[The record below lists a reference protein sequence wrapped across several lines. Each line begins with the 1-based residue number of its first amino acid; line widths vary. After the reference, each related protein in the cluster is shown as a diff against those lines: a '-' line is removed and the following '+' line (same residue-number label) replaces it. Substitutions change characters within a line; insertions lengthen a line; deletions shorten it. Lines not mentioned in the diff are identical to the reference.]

1 MAAADDRPL
10 GDTPRDRAVLFVA
23 VAVVAF
29 FAHVRSL
36 GGPFVWDD
44 RPLIVQS
51 AAVRRLDSI
60 PGFFAGRPLP
70 VHGMLGYHIYRPVR
84 ESYLALMHAAFGN
97 NARAFHFGSLLLH
110 ALNAALFCALVN
122 ALFRN
127 RPLAAVAGFL
137 FAVHPVHVEAV
148 SWIKN
153 AGELLAL
160 ALALAS
166 FLLYSAWVRM
176 PLGKGGRART
186 IGWYALSLVA
196 FGLGLLAKESAIT
209 LPLLLLAAA
218 ALGVW
223 RARRKAAL
231 GAVPFLL
238 AAAVCGLCQY
248 LYIVAQQRAGGEI
261 SAGAGALAGRL
272 VLAARTTGACLRL
285 LAFPSPLNPW
295 HTFASEG
302 ALSGPVVGAL
312 GILGILLLAGIWR
325 LVPRLRDET
334 ALVFGLFWTLLALAP
349 VSNLILVNPGRP
361 VAEQR
366 LYTPSAGWCLFLGA
380 VVFVAVSR
388 GGLKQRRT
396 AGMVCGA
403 LIVLM
408 LAMTSNYTDVWR
420 GRLSLWTTA
429 VSRSPRV
436 AQARANLGR
445 AYFEARR
452 PAQAA
457 AQFLQ
462 AGMLMPDD
470 ARLHSDLGAAC
481 EAMGRLDDAAA
492 AYRRA
497 IALKPVYPHALRH
510 LVRILVGRGEL
521 DEAQRV
527 TREMLARDPDYVD
540 IQRVHAGVLRR
551 RGRFDEALAM
561 YEKIVAADPR
571 DALSLVHAG
580 DIHRARG
587 DTARAMEFHRRAITV
602 APCSAEAH
610 HALGVDLA
618 EAKRFDEAIGAF
630 RRALA
635 ADPARVVSRRHL
647 ARLLFLRGEMQAAL
661 REYRPCLSLARAA
674 KVPRGEMILIHQGLE
689 GVLRA
694 LGRNDAADEQH
705 RAAEALKRAESPG
718 G

>member
-60 PGFFAGRPLP
+60 PGLFAGRPLP

-84 ESYLALMHAAFGN
+84 ESYLTLMHAAFGS

-160 ALALAS
+160 AFTIAA
-166 FLLYSAWVRM
+166 FLMYSAWVRT
-176 PLGKGGRART
+176 PLGKDGRART

-196 FGLGLLAKESAIT
+196 FSLGLLAKESAII

-218 ALGVW
+218 ALGIW
-223 RARRKAAL
+223 QARRKAAL

-238 AAAVCGLCQY
+238 AAAACGVCQY
-248 LYIVAQQRAGGEI
+248 LYIVAQQRAGGEM
-261 SAGAGALAGRL
+261 SAGAGALADRL
-272 VLAARTTGACLRL
+272 VLVTRTTGACLRL

-295 HTFASEG
+295 HTFAREG
-302 ALSGPVVGAL
+302 ALSGPAVGAL
-312 GILGILLLAGIWR
+312 GILGIILLAGIWR
-325 LVPRLRDET
+325 LARRET
-334 ALVFGLFWTLLALAP
+334 ALIFGIFWTLLALAP

-366 LYTPSAGWCLFLGA
+366 LYTPSAGWCLVLGA

-388 GGLKQRRT
+388 GGLKQRRM
-396 AGMVCGA
+396 AGIVCGT
-403 LIVLM
+403 LIMLM

-429 VSRSPRV
+429 VSRSPRL
-436 AQARANLGR
+436 AQPRANLGR

-462 AGMLMPDD
+462 AGTLMPDD
-470 ARLHSDLGAAC
+470 ARLRSDLGAAW

-510 LVRILVGRGEL
+510 LVRILVGRGKL

-527 TREMLARDPDYVD
+527 TREMLARDPDHVD
-540 IQRVHAGVLRR
+540 IQRVHAGVLRQ

-561 YEKIVAADPR
+561 YERIVAADPR
-571 DALSLVHAG
+571 DALSLIHAG
-580 DIHRARG
+580 DIYRARG

-610 HALGVDLA
+610 HAVGVDLA
-618 EAKRFDEAIGAF
+618 EAKRFEEAIGAF
-630 RRALA
+630 RRSLA
-635 ADPARVVSRRHL
+635 ADPARVVTRRHL
-647 ARLLFLRGEMQAAL
+647 ARLLFLKGETRAAL
-661 REYRPCLSLARAA
+661 REYRSCLSLARAA
-674 KVPRGEMILIHQGLE
+674 KAPRGEMILIHQGLG

-705 RAAEALKRAESPG
+705 RAAEALKRAERPG